1 LPQDEDGWSTHDST
15 KKGQDKEKEEDDS
28 IALDSEE
35 YEEWRRGTDNDSYMS
50 DSKYFGSTT
59 QYSSPASSSGDSGDN
74 SSSNRS
80 IIIVAVV
87 AVLLLVG
94 SGLLGIYLYS
104 QNAEDVASWPT
115 VEGTVWETYYEDEVG
130 EECTDDN
137 DDGYYDDHE
146 CKETFSCGIE
156 VSYNFTA
163 DNRVYS
169 NKEYIDGD
177 YGESSCQEELE
188 GRYAV
193 NGTVTVH
200 YNPDN
205 PSENYIVNEPG
216 SELAFILCCLPIGLV
231 MIILFIFSWVSNVG
245 RQMTGMGMHRMGGMG
260 WGFGN
265 RFGHMRSRRGRAPVR
280 RSRTS
285 SVRTRSRRK

>member
-1 LPQDEDGWSTHDST
+1 MPEDDEGWVSHDSS
-15 KKGQDKEKEEDDS
+15 KKGRDREKEEDDS
-28 IALDSEE
+28 IELDSKE

-50 DSKYFGSTT
+50 DPKYFGGTT
-59 QYSSPASSSGDSGDN
+59 QDSTPVAGSDRSGDDLFSDRN
-74 SSSNRS
+74 
-80 IIIVAVV
+80 IIIAVV
-87 AVLLLVG
+87 VVVLLLIG
-94 SGLLGIYLYS
+94 SGLLGIYLYI
-104 QNAEDVASWPT
+104 QNSEDVASWPT
-115 VEGTVWETYYEDEVG
+115 VEGMVLETYYEDG
-130 EECTDDN
+130 FDEECTDDN

-146 CKETFSCGIE
+146 CTETFWCEIK
-156 VSYNFTA
+156 VIYNFTA
-163 DNRVYS
+163 DSRTYNNAEDVA
-169 NKEYIDGD
+169 GD

-200 YNPDN
+200 YNSDN

-231 MIILFIFSWVSNVG
+231 MMILVLFIFVSNVG
-245 RQMTGMGMHRMGGMG
+245 RQMTGIGMQRMGGMG

-265 RFGHMRSRRGRAPVR
+265 RFGHMRSRRGRSPVR